1 MREAMVN
8 RRFYPIVVTYV
19 LSLLV
24 AIALLV
30 AWVVYIVT
38 STSRV
43 ERLAAHVGVAE
54 PGNLPWIVLAVGC
67 LLFAVLLGGL
77 THQLAAA
84 IAARRY
90 LLKQDEFISNITH
103 ELKSP
108 LAAIQLHAQTLQQ
121 PDLAA
126 GHHQRSVASI
136 LDQARR
142 MQRLVDNMLE
152 SSRLMARKQRLELH
166 PVALEPFLDD
176 YLEHARQRV
185 EGRGVALTAEIA
197 TRATVLATEEALE
210 RVLDNLVDNAT
221 RFSQP
226 GGEVRCRAH
235 DEEGRAVIAVEDDG
249 TGIPKWELPRIFDR
263 FYQGGRSSD
272 QRRAGTGLGLAI
284 VAGLVAEMR
293 GTVRAYSQEGRPGT
307 RFVVELPRTAAL
319 ATRASAQEPPR
330 KAPPRGAHP

>member
-1 MREAMVN
+1 MVS

-38 STSRV
+38 STTRV

-67 LLFAVLLGGL
+67 LLFALLLGGL

-121 PDLAA
+121 PDLGP

-136 LDQARR
+136 LDQSRR
-142 MQRLVDNMLE
+142 MQRLIDNMLE

-166 PVALEPFLDD
+166 PVALEPFLHE
-176 YLEHARQRV
+176 YVEQARQRV
-185 EGRGVALTAEIA
+185 ESRGVVLRAEIG
-197 TRATVLATEEALE
+197 TRSSVLATEEALE
-210 RVLDNLVDNAT
+210 RVLDNLIGNAV
-221 RFSQP
+221 RFSHA

-235 DEEGRAVIAVEDDG
+235 DENGRAVIAVEDDG
-249 TGIPKWELPRIFDR
+249 TGIPKRELPRIFDR

-284 VAGLVAEMR
+284 VAGLVGEMR
-293 GTVRAYSQEGRPGT
+293 GTVRAYSQEGGPGT
-307 RFVVELPRTAAL
+307 RFVVELPRTATAE
-319 ATRASAQEPPR
+319 AVADAESPARGRA
-330 KAPPRGAHP
+330 